1 MVGRR
6 FRCPGSGPAGAFTTV
21 ALPTG
26 VLRVVEFIELKSYP
40 LASAHC
46 AGASTASSP
55 RPGTGE
61 LRCASAPRR
70 AGWNEP
76 MPLR

>member
-6 FRCPGSGPAGAFTTV
+6 PRCPGSGPAGAFTTV

-55 RPGTGE
+55 RPRTGE
-61 LRCASAPRR
+61 QRCASAPR
-70 AGWNEP
+70 WLE
-76 MPLR
+76 